1 MKRFKDVFEETGK
14 QYGVLY
20 SDYGISD
27 CDLSREDSD
36 EEITHIEDLSFYEI
50 RLQYGT
56 VAEQIIDN
64 SDCVNDSDFVTIYT
78 IKGDHENYQ
87 VFVPSWWD

>member
-27 CDLSREDSD
+27 CDLSREGLRRRNC
-36 EEITHIEDLSFYEI
+36 T
-50 RLQYGT
+50 
-56 VAEQIIDN
+56 N
-64 SDCVNDSDFVTIYT
+64 
-78 IKGDHENYQ
+78 
-87 VFVPSWWD
+87 